1 MQKCSADCW
10 WCVYVWPWKVWK
22 LELSHLW
29 RKHCL
34 RVCAFALI
42 FMWKSC
48 TCTWNTNWFI
58 SAYNGFV
65 LHVMQGHPVASSM
78 PASACSP
85 SSSVLEKPSQTA
97 VAKGGCVCEN
107 THLSPADGSFS
118 GHTVL
123 PARLASRAWPSPQPA
138 QQATGITSP
147 CWQDPFYGLRV
158 RNTSSNAGEYPV
170 SPYCFGP
177 FNPPQTRQFVIYL
190 LRQCKNSPRWLFLP
204 LFCLVSNASRQLSN
218 GELVNWD
225 GTVCGWCWNGQP
237 AWHSVFP
244 DSLHTHT
251 RADSCAC
258 ASCLP
263 AKAMCF
269 PPVWCGEMSIAVAFK
284 RFKNQTLLCC
294 RRIFSTIPPGAPD
307 KFRCEAFTPK
317 TSITSTC

>member
-1 MQKCSADCW
+1 M
-10 WCVYVWPWKVWK
+10 
-22 LELSHLW
+22 
-29 RKHCL
+29 
-34 RVCAFALI
+34 CAFVLI

-58 SAYNGFV
+58 SASTDLV

-78 PASACSP
+78 PSSAYSP

-123 PARLASRAWPSPQPA
+123 PARLPSRAWPSPQPA

-158 RNTSSNAGEYPV
+158 RNTSSNAGQYPAFPWPLRSIQSSTNTPVCDV
-170 SPYCFGP
+170 SAATMQRYSALVVSSSLLFGIKYESAALKRRVSELRRNCLWMVLKWAVGLAFCF
-177 FNPPQTRQFVIYL
+177 
-190 LRQCKNSPRWLFLP
+190 PRLP
-204 LFCLVSNASRQLSN
+204 A
-218 GELVNWD
+218 
-225 GTVCGWCWNGQP
+225 
-237 AWHSVFP
+237 
-244 DSLHTHT
+244 HTQ
-251 RADSCAC
+251 ADSCAC
-258 ASCLP
+258 ASCLS

-284 RFKNQTLLCC
+284 RIKNQTPLCC